1 MRRLQ
6 PTVFLFAVLVSFVG
20 SILVSPL
27 TMAADARNF
36 NPGNIIDDSIFTNSD
51 TMSVDHIQQFLNSKV
66 SCDTWGAKRSEL
78 GGGTRAQ
85 WLNARGYNAPFRCIT
100 DYMENPSTG
109 ASNYGTT
116 NTPAGAVSAAQLIYN
131 YSKQFRINPQV
142 LIVTLQ
148 KENGLITDEWPTH
161 KQFREAMGFG
171 CPDNVAP
178 GAPACNPS
186 YGSFSA
192 QLYQAAR
199 HFRGYIDRPAGWFV
213 TFGVGVNTILWNPN
227 SACGSSSVNIENA
240 STAAL
245 YTYTPY
251 RPNQA
256 ALNAQYGT
264 GDGCSSYG
272 NRNFYLYFNDW
283 FGSTRQNS
291 NLLRTVDNATVY
303 LIGDGVKYPIADMG
317 TFGALSAPLGG
328 VGFVS
333 QSYLDSIPTGQ
344 IANRLLRGPDG
355 TIYFYDS
362 AIKLPFTSCWL
373 VDQYGYGCGSAMQL
387 TQPQLDRF
395 ANGPLVTQG
404 MKTTNGKTYIIR
416 SGMKSEAFDDESLSR
431 AGINLG
437 FNVLNDDAF
446 NYLGYDAPIIRNDV
460 VVNTRGSG
468 SKQLYA
474 ENKLTNLAPTSPVNE
489 TFKSLPSAS
498 LDDQSVKKLASSNT
512 TISSLVQDDGGVK
525 YLLTTDG
532 KKSIAGYQADTS
544 SSVRVPSSTVSRMNG
559 SGAVTTP
566 ALVKGINNGTVFAII
581 NNQKRPLVAM
591 EDLESITGVKN
602 PPIAWVD
609 DSYVNSIPDGNIIVG
624 AGRLVMTTSNATV
637 YMTDGT
643 DKLLPMSSFTPAIDL
658 GVNLNIRVI
667 SDQILAKYTVANQL
681 LSQYVSCDGVSYLGL
696 NGTAYRVSLPG
707 KTALALDSKT
717 CNVIRKAD
725 TFPRFLLRDDGKI
738 FLVDNMKLRPIG
750 GYATYVSL
758 RKNGDMT
765 IRASSQALSLFEIG
779 SPL

>member
-1 MRRLQ
+1 MKHLRS
-6 PTVFLFAVLVSFVG
+6 TVFLAAVTLSFIG
-20 SILVSPL
+20 SIVVAPL
-27 TMAADARNF
+27 SMAADARNF
-36 NPGNIIDDSIFTNSD
+36 NAGNIIDDSIFTNSD
-51 TMSVDHIQQFLNSKV
+51 TMSVDQIQRFLNSKV
-66 SCDTWGAKRSEL
+66 SCDTWGTKTSEL

-85 WLNARGYNAPFRCIT
+85 WLNARGYSAPFRCVT

-109 ASNYGTT
+109 ENNYGKTS
-116 NTPAGAVSAAQLIYN
+116 TPAGALSAAQLIYN

-148 KENGLITDEWPTH
+148 KENGLITDEWPTL

-178 GAPACNPS
+178 GAPACDPS
-186 YGSFSA
+186 YGSFST

-213 TFGVGVNTILWNPN
+213 TFSIGQNSILWNPN
-227 SACGSSSVNIENA
+227 GACGSSVVNIENA

-264 GDGCSSYG
+264 GDGCSAYG

-283 FGSTRQNS
+283 FGSTHQNS
-291 NLLRTVDNATVY
+291 NLLRTVENATVY
-303 LIGDGVKYPIADMG
+303 LVGDGVKYPIADMN

-344 IANRLLRGPDG
+344 VANRLLRGPDG

-373 VDQYGYGCGSAMQL
+373 VGQYGYGCGSTMQL
-387 TQPQLDRF
+387 TQAQLDRF

-416 SGMKSEAFDDESLSR
+416 SGTKSEAFDDASLAQS
-431 AGINLG
+431 GINVG
-437 FNVLNDDAF
+437 FNVLSDDAF
-446 NYLGYDAPIIRNDV
+446 NYLGYGSPIIRNDV
-460 VVNTRGSG
+460 VVNNRNTN

-474 ENKLTNLAPTSPVNE
+474 GNSLTSLEASAPINE
-489 TFKSLPSAS
+489 SVKSLPSAS
-498 LDDQSVKKLASSNT
+498 LDDQSLKKLTSTNT
-512 TISSLVQDDGGVK
+512 SISSLIHDDAGTK

-532 KKSIAGYQADTS
+532 KKQIPNYQADTS
-544 SSVRVPSSTVSRMNG
+544 ASVYVPSSVVARMSG
-559 SGAVTTP
+559 SGVLTSP
-566 ALVKGINNGTVFAII
+566 ALVKGINNVNVYAII
-581 NNQKRPLVAM
+581 NNQKRQIVAM

-602 PPIAWVD
+602 PPIGWVSD
-609 DSYVNSIPDGNIIVG
+609 NYVNTIPTGNIIVG
-624 AGRLVMTTSNATV
+624 AGRLVMTPSNATV
-637 YMTDGT
+637 YMTDST
-643 DKLLPMSSFTPAIDL
+643 DKLFPMSSFTPAIDL

-667 SDQILAKYTVANQL
+667 SDQILSKYTVSNQL
-681 LSQYVSCDGVSYLGL
+681 LSQYVSCGGTSYLGL
-696 NGTAYRVSLPG
+696 DGAAYKVTIPNATPLV
-707 KTALALDSKT
+707 LDQKT
-717 CNVIRKAD
+717 CNVIKKQD
-725 TFPRFLLRDDGKI
+725 NFPRFLLRNDGTI
-738 FLVDNMKLRPIG
+738 FLVDNMKIRPIRS
-750 GYATYVSL
+750 YPTYINL
-758 RKNGDMT
+758 LKDGDVT
-765 IRASSQALSLFEIG
+765 ARASTQALNLFEIG
-779 SPL
+779 ESL